1 MACSIDKSGQ
11 CLADSTKSSVSRSST
26 FFISP
31 LASCMRLPFLKYGG
45 ITAGGE
51 DGEEVVIIGS
61 VVTTGLVGG
70 AGCLMLK
77 RPGPDEGASSEY
89 FLLGLAGKVLLL
101 LLAL

>member
-45 ITAGGE
+45 ITVGGE
-51 DGEEVVIIGS
+51 DGEEVVTVGIL
-61 VVTTGLVGG
+61 VTTGLDGG
-70 AGCLMLK
+70 AGCLVFI
-77 RPGPDEGASSEY
+77 RPGPEEGASSEY
-89 FLLGLAGKVLLL
+89 FLLCLAGKVLLL
-101 LLAL
+101 LLDL